1 MEEKKIAPITPPE
14 NRAEIDSKEAPD
26 NLKEGSDNLSEPS
39 DNLKE
44 PSDNPQDELFPVV
57 GIGASAGGLE
67 AFSQLLMHIPSD
79 TGMAFVLIQHLDPI
93 HKSVL
98 PEILSRVTAMP
109 VIEASDG
116 RAVEANHVYVI
127 PPNTNM
133 AISHG
138 VLHLLPRIEEQK
150 RYMPIDYFFRSLA
163 QDRQVRSIGVILSG
177 TASDGSLGMQAI
189 KAEGGI
195 TFAQDEK
202 SAKYSGMP
210 HSAAMS
216 GSVDFV
222 LPPEEMA
229 GELVR
234 IGRHPRLLCATPAK
248 TERVPLKEENNLN
261 KIFILLR
268 DTTGVDFTYYKHA
281 SIVRRIERRMILHKI
296 SKMPD
301 YVRYLME
308 NSVEVEALYQDILIS
323 VTSFF
328 RDPGMF
334 QVLKKGVFP
343 QMMKDRS
350 PDLPIRAWVPGCATG
365 EEAYSIAISLLEF
378 FEGMTNRPRIQV
390 FGTDINE
397 KAIVKARLGNY
408 PENIKADLSPER
420 LQRFFTR
427 VEDSYKISGQIRD
440 LCIFAKQ
447 DVTKDPPFLNLDLIS
462 CQNVLIYL
470 ESVLQKRVIP
480 IFHYGLKS
488 SGFLVLGSSESIGI
502 FADLFKLVDKKYKIY
517 LRKSTSTRLPIDLVK
532 ADGDYAAERK
542 AIGTRMRSTSEQI
555 PDTFN
560 LTKEVDALLLAR
572 YAPGGV
578 VINSDMEIIQFRGH
592 TDTYLS
598 HVPGKAS
605 LDLLKMSRE
614 GLVVDLRRAIQEVQ
628 KTGMPIRKENVRF
641 KYHQQYR
648 TVNLEVI
655 PVKTPSDE
663 LLVLFESTAPAIC
676 PESKEVKP
684 NEVKG
689 DREKEGTCDPQV
701 AQLSRELEATKE
713 YLQSIIEDKEA
724 SNEELRVANEEIQSS
739 NEELQSINEELE
751 TAKEELQST
760 NEELV
765 TVNEELQ
772 NRNIELTGVNDD
784 LNNLINSVNIPII
797 ILGNDLRIRRFT
809 PTVQKLMHVLP
820 SDIGRS
826 INDIKLDINI
836 PDFEQLIAGVIDTV
850 QIKEQEI
857 QTVDG
862 KWYYMRI
869 RPYKA
874 TGNRIEGSVITL
886 IDISELKQSQ
896 EQLRMSRDFAEAIVE
911 TMREPLVVLDAR
923 LRIIS
928 VNEAYSQIF
937 QVTKKEVENAL
948 IYEVGNRQWDI
959 PEIRKLLDTILPANS
974 QFQDFEIEQ
983 TFPII
988 GHRKMLLN
996 ARRIYQKDGA
1006 TQMILLAIEDVTG
1019 RGE

>member
-1 MEEKKIAPITPPE
+1 MEEKKTAPITHPE
-14 NRAEIDSKEAPD
+14 NKAEIDSKEAPD
-26 NLKEGSDNLSEPS
+26 AP

-44 PSDNPQDELFPVV
+44 SPDNLNEASDNLQDELFPVV

-98 PEILSRVTAMP
+98 PEILSRVTSMS

-138 VLHLLPRIEEQK
+138 ILHLLPRIEEQK
-150 RYMPIDYFFRSLA
+150 RYLPIDYFFRSLA
-163 QDRQVRSIGVILSG
+163 QDRQSRAIGVILSG

-216 GSVDFV
+216 GTVDFI

-234 IGRHPRLLCATPAK
+234 IGKHPSLAYAK
-248 TERVPLKEENNLN
+248 LAKIEKLPLKEENNLN

-268 DTTGVDFTYYKHA
+268 DATGADFTYYKHA
-281 SIVRRIERRMILHKI
+281 SIARRIERRMILHKI

-308 NSVEVEALYQDILIS
+308 NTVEVDALYQDILIS

-328 RDPGMF
+328 RDPEMF
-334 QVLKKGVFP
+334 EVLKEDVFP
-343 QMMKDRS
+343 QMMKDRP
-350 PDLPIRAWVPGCATG
+350 PDLPIRIWVPGCATG
-365 EEAYSIAISLLEF
+365 EEAYSMAMSLLEF
-378 FEGMTNRPRIQV
+378 FEGMTDSPRIQI

-397 KAIVKARLGNY
+397 KAIVKARFGSY
-408 PENIKADLSPER
+408 PENIKADVSPER

-427 VEDSYKISGQIRD
+427 VEDNYKISRQIRD
-440 LCIFAKQ
+440 LCIFARQ

-470 ESVLQKRVIP
+470 GSVLQKRVIP
-480 IFHYGLKS
+480 IFHYGLKT
-488 SGFLVLGSSESIGI
+488 SGFLVLGTSESIGT

-517 LRKSTSTRLPIDLVK
+517 LRKLTSTRLPIDLVK
-532 ADGDYAAERK
+532 ADDDYMTEK
-542 AIGTRMRSTSEQI
+542 KGIGTRMRNTSEQS
-555 PDTFN
+555 PYTFN

-572 YAPGGV
+572 YAPAGV
-578 VINSDMEIIQFRGH
+578 VINNDMEIIQFRGH

-605 LDLLKMSRE
+605 LNLLKMSRE
-614 GLVVDLRRAIQEVQ
+614 GLVVDLRRAIQEAQ
-628 KTGMPIRKENVRF
+628 KTGMPVRKENVRV

-648 TVNLEVI
+648 AIHLEVI

-663 LLVLFESTAPAIC
+663 LLILFESAAPAMGL
-676 PESKEVKP
+676 ESKEVKP

-689 DREKEGTCDPQV
+689 GMEKEVAGCVTDPQV
-701 AQLSRELEATKE
+701 AQLSRELETTKE

-772 NRNIELTGVNDD
+772 NRNVELGGVNDD
-784 LNNLINSVNIPII
+784 LSNLINSVNIPII

-809 PTVQKLMHVLP
+809 PAVQNLMHVLP

-826 INDIKLDINI
+826 IADIKLDINI
-836 PDFEQLIAGVIDTV
+836 PDFEQLIAGVMDTI

-857 QTVDG
+857 QTLDG
-862 KWYYMRI
+862 KWYLMRI

-874 TGNRIEGSVITL
+874 TGNRIEGSVITA

-896 EQLRMSRDFAEAIVE
+896 EQLRMSRDFAEAIVG
-911 TMREPLVVLDAR
+911 TVREPLVVLDAR

-928 VNEAYSQIF
+928 VNEAYSKIF
-937 QVTKKEVENAL
+937 QVNKKDMENAL

-959 PEIRKLLDTILPANS
+959 PELRKLLDTILPANS
-974 QFQDFEIEQ
+974 HFQDFEIEQ
-983 TFPII
+983 IFPII
-988 GHRKMLLN
+988 GYRKMLLN

-1019 RGE
+1019 KGE